1 MAADAAAQTH
11 GGVADSGDR
20 RPGDPG
26 RPPHGAGPGPRA
38 DELRSAPRDEALLN
52 IDDVHAGYGEI
63 EVLRGVSADV
73 AAGEI
78 VSIIGAN
85 GAGKSTLL
93 RTIFGLVKPTA
104 GHIRLGGEDIAARPP
119 VEVLRRGCS
128 YVPQG
133 RCNFP
138 AMTVAENLEMGA
150 YTRSDD
156 RVAAD
161 IERLMTRFPVLR
173 DKRRALAG
181 TLSGGQQQILE
192 MAIALLLH
200 PRLLL
205 IDEPSLGLDP
215 RMVEVVF
222 STILAINRE
231 GTAVLMVEQN
241 AVQAL
246 GIAHRGFV
254 LELGRNRF
262 EGTGQAL
269 LADPEVRAHYLGG

>member
-1 MAADAAAQTH
+1 LAAE
-11 GGVADSGDR
+11 
-20 RPGDPG
+20 PL
-26 RPPHGAGPGPRA
+26 
-38 DELRSAPRDEALLN
+38 LRIE
-52 IDDVHAGYGEI
+52 DVHAGYGEI
-63 EVLRGVSADV
+63 EVLRGVSAQV

-93 RTIFGLVKPTA
+93 RTVFGMVTPTR
-104 GHIRLGGEDIAARPP
+104 GRIRLGDREIAGESP
-119 VEVLRRGCS
+119 VTVLRRGCS

-138 AMTVAENLEMGA
+138 AMSVEENLEMGA
-150 YTRSDD
+150 YTRRDA
-156 RVAAD
+156 RVRAD
-161 IERLMTRFPVLR
+161 IEALMERFPLLGA
-173 DKRRALAG
+173 KRRAPAG

-192 MAIALLLH
+192 IAIALLLH

-215 RMVEVVF
+215 RMVEAVF
-222 STILAINRE
+222 GAIVAVNRE
-231 GTAVLMVEQN
+231 GAAVLMVEQN
-241 AVQAL
+241 AKQAL
-246 GIAHRGFV
+246 AISHRGFV

-269 LADPEVRAHYLGG
+269 LEDPEVRAHYLGG